1 MVPPPHRRR
10 SPLIAA
16 LLVSGHPGSST
27 EILDE
32 IRRAI
37 LHGGVPPG
45 SLLPVGEVAAVFG
58 VSPIPIREAL
68 KTLQGEGLV
77 QHAPRGGYAVAQLTA
92 QELRELY
99 IVRESL
105 ELAALAAAVP
115 ATGAA
120 DRDAARSLHE
130 AMSSAL
136 EDRDPLAYHRLSRE
150 FHVAL
155 VRPSRMIRLLHM
167 LDSAWNVTEPIQPMV
182 HVAAEDRHRLHA
194 DHARMLDAFVAGDED
209 ALLSAAKEH
218 NRRLNAVLT
227 TLPTDLGLLA
237 P

>member
-1 MVPPPHRRR
+1 MAPPHRRR
-10 SPLIAA
+10 SPLVAA
-16 LLVSGHPGSST
+16 LSVSRRGGSGA

-45 SLLPVGEVAAVFG
+45 SLIPVGEVATVFG

-77 QHAPRGGYAVAQLTA
+77 QHTPRGGYAVAQLTA

-105 ELAALAAAVP
+105 EIAALAAAVP
-115 ATGAA
+115 AAG
-120 DRDAARSLHE
+120 DAERAEARRVHE
-130 AMSSAL
+130 AMSGAL
-136 EDRDPLAYHRLSRE
+136 EAQDPLAYHRLSRE
-150 FHVAL
+150 FHIAL
-155 VRPSRMIRLLHM
+155 VRPSRMVRLLHM
-167 LDSAWNVTEPIQPMV
+167 LDSAWNVTEPVQPMV
-182 HVAAEDRHRLHA
+182 HVTAENRHRLHA
-194 DHARMLDAFVAGDED
+194 DHAEMLDAFVSGDED
-209 ALLSAAKEH
+209 ALLAAAKEH

-227 TLPTDLGLLA
+227 TLPTDIGLLA

>member
-1 MVPPPHRRR
+1 MAPPHRRR
-10 SPLIAA
+10 SPLVAA
-16 LLVSGHPGSST
+16 LSVARQGGSST

-45 SLLPVGEVAAVFG
+45 SIIPVGEVATVFG

-77 QHAPRGGYAVAQLTA
+77 QHAPRSGYAVAQLTA
-92 QELRELY
+92 KELRELY

-105 ELAALAAAVP
+105 EIAALAAAVP
-115 ATGAA
+115 ATSDS
-120 DRDAARSLHE
+120 DRTEAKRLHE
-130 AMSSAL
+130 AMSDAL
-136 EDRDPLAYHRLSRE
+136 QDEDPLAYHRLSRE
-150 FHVAL
+150 FHMAI

-167 LDSAWNVTEPIQPMV
+167 LDSAWNVTEPVQPMV
-182 HVAAEDRHRLHA
+182 HVTAENRRHLHV
-194 DHARMLDAFVAGDED
+194 DHAEMLEAFVSGNEE
-209 ALLSAAKEH
+209 ALLAAAKDH
-218 NRRLNAVLT
+218 NRRLNAVLS
-227 TLPTDLGLLA
+227 TLPTDIGLLA